1 MFLTA
6 LAVAM
11 DAVAVSIT
19 SGMSRGRATWAD
31 AFRMGAVFGL
41 FQAAMPAIGYALGAS
56 FRGAIEAYDHW
67 IAFALLAGV
76 GLHMIKEALD
86 GEAPDAAAPDPFSI
100 KRLLLLGFA
109 TSVDALAVG
118 LTLAL
123 IEVPFAL
130 AVAVIG
136 LTTFILCVP
145 AVHMGARLGTRF
157 AHRAEIF
164 GGIVLIAIGAKIL
177 WEHLSA

>member
-1 MFLTA
+1 VVLTA
-6 LAVAM
+6 FAVAM

-19 SGMSRGRATWAD
+19 SGMARGRATWSES
-31 AFRMGAVFGL
+31 FRMGAAFGL
-41 FQAAMPAIGYALGAS
+41 FQAAMPAIGYALGAT

-67 IAFALLAGV
+67 VAFALLGGV
-76 GLHMIKEALD
+76 GLHMIKESFD
-86 GEAPDAAAPDPFSI
+86 SDAPEAAATDPFSTR
-100 KRLLLLGFA
+100 RLLLLGFA

-157 AHRAEIF
+157 AHRAELF
-164 GGIVLIAIGAKIL
+164 GGVVLIAIGAKIL
-177 WEHLSA
+177 WEHLA